1 MNRDVESALA
11 AMPQSPLA
19 DIERRI
25 EEEYRRPDIHTAVAP
40 MFDDAIATMQPSIRA
55 RGSRSLQ
62 CSPIPGKTPS

>member
-25 EEEYRRPDIHTAVAP
+25 EEEYRRPDIHTAVAA
-40 MFDDAIATMQPSIRA
+40 MFDDAIATMQPSVREEVA
-55 RGSRSLQ
+55 R
-62 CSPIPGKTPS
+62 CNAPIPIPGKTPS